1 MVFGASLQQH
11 EGEVVAGDISAAAEG
26 AADLDVAAAGRR
38 SGGCV
43 GQVARL
49 DNRPVQTALGQR
61 VVGVAFGPQVRAH
74 RLGCAGDVVGAD
86 RGRGG
91 RRGRAAEA
99 DAGQPG
105 YGRRSPLPPW
115 PVAYRGDLVRQR
127 AQTELSSGGRRR
139 REKFRHGD
147 AAPEPRFF
155 SAHPRFFPTP
165 IARLPLGTA
174 GRIS

>member
-1 MVFGASLQQH
+1 
-11 EGEVVAGDISAAAEG
+11 
-26 AADLDVAAAGRR
+26 
-38 SGGCV
+38 
-43 GQVARL
+43 
-49 DNRPVQTALGQR
+49 
-61 VVGVAFGPQVRAH
+61 
-74 RLGCAGDVVGAD
+74 VGAD

-115 PVAYRGDLVRQR
+115 AVAYRGDLVRQR
-127 AQTELSSGGRRR
+127 AQTELSSGRR

-155 SAHPRFFPTP
+155 PHTP
-165 IARLPLGTA
+165 DFSQHR
-174 GRIS
+174 